1 MLELDEDALVCDFAE
16 TYHIYDYR
24 SLPLKMVATLS
35 VGLRENSRIK
45 MAASGLHVSQD
56 TLLLATIADRVELF
70 RYGFTEA
77 AKSGKKPPTM
87 IVDTLLGG
95 TNKKRSKADTYKT
108 MDEFETAYAKI
119 AEKIRG
125 KKHGRDNTRDGV
137 RPDSTVSAGD

>member
-77 AKSGKKPPTM
+77 AKSGKKPPAM
-87 IVDTLLGG
+87 LVDTLVGEA
-95 TNKKRSKADTYKT
+95 NKKQSGAERFRTAS
-108 MDEFETAYAKI
+108 EFEAARAKLV
-119 AEKIRG
+119 EKVRG
-125 KKHGRDNTRDGV
+125 KDNGRNNIGDGI
-137 RPDSTVSAGD
+137 RPDSTVGAGD